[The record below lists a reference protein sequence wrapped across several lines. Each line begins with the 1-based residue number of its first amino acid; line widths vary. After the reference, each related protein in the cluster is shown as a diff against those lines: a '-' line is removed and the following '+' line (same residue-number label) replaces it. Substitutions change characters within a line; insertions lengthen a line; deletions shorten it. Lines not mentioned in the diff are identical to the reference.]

1 MQNGTRSRTRDQH
14 SMPTGV
20 VDPIDAFV
28 IRAEARAMLWS
39 LGDLGLHEAVDELQ
53 STAERAGLVA
63 RIGQNA
69 VQAIMSDAFA
79 PYRSAPGE

>member
-1 MQNGTRSRTRDQH
+1 
-14 SMPTGV
+14 
-20 VDPIDAFV
+20 
-28 IRAEARAMLWS
+28 MLWS